1 MTKIESKIN
10 DLQIETAFP
19 FVKKFSA
26 GEKET
31 FLRNIQ
37 IRDFSKGDYVHS
49 GDGKCTGVIAVNHG
63 RLRTYILSP
72 EGKEVTLFRL
82 LSSDVCILSASCM
95 MKNIAFDVN
104 VQAEENSNLMVLNP
118 DYFEELAMS
127 KPEVEKFKN
136 DIIAMRFSEVMW
148 LIEQIMFMKMDR
160 RIANF
165 LVEMVNIT
173 GKKEID
179 MSHQEIADNLGTA
192 REVVSR
198 ILKYFENEGL
208 ISISRKEIKILDFK
222 NLMGIV

>member
-1 MTKIESKIN
+1 MAKTEIN
-10 DLQIETAFP
+10 RTDLQIETAFP
-19 FVKKFSA
+19 FVKKFTDS
-26 GEKET
+26 EKET

-37 IRDFSKGDYVHS
+37 VREFSKGEYVHG
-49 GDGKCTGVIAVNHG
+49 GDGKCTGVIAVKHG

-82 LSSDVCILSASCM
+82 LSADVCILSASCM

-104 VQAEENSNLMVLNP
+104 VQAEENSVLIVLNP
-118 DYFEELAMS
+118 DYFDLLAMT

-136 DIIAMRFSEVMW
+136 DIVAMRFSEVMW
-148 LIEQIMFMKMDR
+148 LVEQIMFMKMDR

-165 LVEMVNIT
+165 LVEMANIT
-173 GKKEID
+173 GKKAID

-208 ISISRKEIKILDFK
+208 ITMSRKEIKIL
-222 NLMGIV
+222 NLKQLMEIS